1 MIYNGEEKEGHMTPF
16 FSFATLAY
24 ARVAQ
29 LHRKQGKKRKKE
41 TEKKIFKIQ
50 TTVRK
55 ANLLLDA

>member
-1 MIYNGEEKEGHMTPF
+1 MTPF

-55 ANLLLDA
+55 ANLLWDA